1 MTCDCFVHRWSARKI
16 HDEALMAMFRGVRG
30 VGDEFEDLRRNTIVD
45 YLNIDQPYK
54 TQVTETYQPRVGGM
68 P

>member
-1 MTCDCFVHRWSARKI
+1 MT
-16 HDEALMAMFRGVRG
+16 MFRGVRG
-30 VGDEFEDLRRNTIVD
+30 IGDEFEDLRRNAIVD

-54 TQVTETYQPRVGGM
+54 TQVTETHQPRVGGM